1 MTDIFGRMVSTQTL
15 LFLFILL
22 GVIIRKAGI
31 ITAASRGSYNLFL
44 INVTLP
50 AMILN
55 SFMQDASVSRLL
67 GQAGLILL
75 VSALAC
81 LAAYFLGRLLW
92 RGQTEHRR
100 SALVFG
106 TMFSNAGNAGL
117 PVVQLVFGEAGV
129 FYASIFLIPVRV
141 LMWTLG
147 ISLFVPGAGRTR
159 WRQLLAN
166 PSILVVFIGL
176 GLMLTGLR
184 LPAVLSTAIK
194 RVGDITGPL
203 SMILIGTTLAELP
216 LREAFCREAW
226 LLSALRL
233 LALPLLTLGALR
245 LLGADPLVS
254 SVAFILSAMPV
265 ATNTVVLSE
274 RYGADYHLA
283 SKCVFLSTIL
293 SLFTVPLMTLLL

>member
-1 MTDIFGRMVSTQTL
+1 MDIFGRMVSTQTL

-55 SFMQDASVSRLL
+55 SFMQDASVSRL

-92 RGQTEHRR
+92 RRQPEQRR

-117 PVVQLVFGEAGV
+117 PVVQLVFGESGV
-129 FYASIFLIPVRV
+129 FYASIFLIPVRI

-147 ISLFVPGAGRTR
+147 ISLFIPGAGRNR
-159 WRQLLAN
+159 WRKLLVN

-184 LPAVLSTAIK
+184 LPALLGTAIK

-216 LREAFCREAW
+216 LREAFCKEAW

-233 LALPLLTLGALR
+233 LALPLLTLGALH

-283 SKCVFLSTIL
+283 GKCVFLSTIL
-293 SLFTVPLMTLLL
+293 SLFTVPLMSLLL